1 MVSIQHH
8 LIIEVKT
15 RLQWWRYLIAF
26 PSQKAEQNFTNNSGW
41 VFRCTTIHEFTAH
54 KRILQMLKSSLK
66 GNITSSERDELG
78 TWRKGMLVC
87 KLDLQLDQI
96 WAHSISPTLYVKKWN
111 RLYLCVSFRFKTLWL
126 RDTIINKYLLL
137 QSYYSKPH

>member
-8 LIIEVKT
+8 LIIEVKIW
-15 RLQWWRYLIAF
+15 LQWWRYLIAF
-26 PSQKAEQNFTNNSGW
+26 PSQKAELNFTNNSGC
-41 VFRCTTIHEFTAH
+41 VFRCTMIHEFTAH

-66 GNITSSERDELG
+66 GNITSTVRDELG

-87 KLDLQLDQI
+87 KLNLQLDQI
-96 WAHSISPTLYVKKWN
+96 WANSISPILYVNKWD

-126 RDTIINKYLLL
+126 HDTIMNKYLLL
-137 QSYYSKPH
+137 QPYYSKPH

>member
-1 MVSIQHH
+1 MVSIQHY
-8 LIIEVKT
+8 LIIEVKS

-26 PSQKAEQNFTNNSGW
+26 PSQKPELNFTNNSGC
-41 VFRCTTIHEFTAH
+41 VFSCTMIHEFTAY

-66 GNITSSERDELG
+66 WNMTSIVSDEG

-96 WAHSISPTLYVKKWN
+96 WANSISPTLYVNKWD

-126 RDTIINKYLLL
+126 RDTIMNKYLLL
-137 QSYYSKPH
+137 QPHHSKPH